1 MAQWL
6 QKALTAHQ
14 QSWLDEA
21 LAYYRKVLKHDAG
34 HAVSQANL
42 ASIYTRKGQTPE
54 ALECYQK
61 VLQGDKTTAETW
73 FNYGNLQQRLGMDKD
88 AAQSFQYALRL
99 KPDLYP
105 VHYNLGNL
113 LRDQNEDEAALTHY
127 LTAIELNPEFTPAHR
142 NLGNLLRRM
151 GRTSEAIEQ
160 HHITLAQEP
169 QQAENHFNLANALVD
184 ANEQDEAILLYR
196 QALRLAPN
204 MGAALL
210 NLGNLLRVTG
220 DLAAAEDCYQQILA
234 QADAPVAAYVNLV
247 RLYQTQQRKDSAQIV
262 LLLGLAHYPQDV
274 DLLRLH
280 GDALY
285 QQDDAAAALEVYLQI
300 EALQPWRADTCNA
313 LGVAH
318 KALGQLAEAEND
330 WHRCL
335 AIDARHVTALTNL
348 GTLCRL
354 QKRHE
359 AALTYLRKVIEI
371 QPNDADSVASLA
383 STLIELGSISEAL
396 NLIAPTLATQP
407 HHADLL
413 SMKANALT
421 QQARIDEAQTIMA
434 QVRQLKPD
442 RQIAIGNSLF
452 SSLYSDSLDA
462 TALTQLHRELAES
475 ISRNVTPYPD
485 RRILHNGQR
494 ALRVAYLS
502 PDFRTHPIGFFIEP
516 VLQHHNTGQFDVTCY
531 ALPCAQDAHTER
543 LKSYGHRW
551 RDLEGWNLAR
561 MGAQIQEDGIDILI
575 DLAGYTAGG
584 QIDLMA
590 RHPAP
595 IQVLFLGYPYTTGLK
610 AMDYIIADRHLI
622 PSKMEGL
629 YTERVARL
637 GESFLCYQPQ
647 PGTPEVAPLPAL
659 ANGYITFGSFN
670 NLPKSSASCIDLWVR
685 VLQAVPNSRLALMA
699 SSLADAGTREL
710 FRQHFIVHGI
720 ADDRIIL
727 LPPVTPLNRF
737 LTEYG
742 RIDIALDPIPYN
754 GGTTS
759 CEAMWMGVPVVTL
772 AGEGFMSRMGVS
784 LLNTVNHAEWI
795 ATDEASYVRIA
806 KDMTTNIAALANIR
820 SVLRGQMLTSGL
832 CDAARYT
839 ASLEGLYLQ
848 MIEAH
853 MTAFKLDESQETL

>member
-6 QKALTAHQ
+6 QKALAAHQ
-14 QSWLDEA
+14 QGRLDEA
-21 LAYYRKVLKHDAG
+21 LAHYRKVLTQDAG
-34 HAVSQANL
+34 HAVSLANL
-42 ASIYTRKGQTPE
+42 ASIYTRKGQYPE

-160 HHITLAQEP
+160 HRIALAQEP

-184 ANEQDEAILLYR
+184 ANEQDEAIRLYR
-196 QALRLAPN
+196 EALRLAPD

-220 DLAAAEDCYQQILA
+220 DLAAAEDRYQQILT
-234 QADAPVAAYVNLV
+234 QADAPVAAYINLV
-247 RLYQTQQRKDSAQIV
+247 RLYQSQQRKVLAQTV
-262 LLLGLAHYPQDV
+262 LAQGLAHYPQDV
-274 DLLRLH
+274 ELLRLH

-285 QQDDAAAALEVYLQI
+285 QQDAAAAALEVYHQI
-300 EALQPWRADTCNA
+300 EALQPGRADTRNA

-318 KALGQLAEAEND
+318 KALGQLVEAEND

-335 AIDARHVTALTNL
+335 AIDAKHVAALTNL

-359 AALTYLRKVIEI
+359 AALTYLRKAVEI
-371 QPNDADSVASLA
+371 QPNDCDSVASLA
-383 STLIELGSISEAL
+383 STLIELGSLSEAL
-396 NLIAPTLATQP
+396 NLIAAALKEHPN
-407 HHADLL
+407 HADLL
-413 SMKANALT
+413 SMKAFALA

-434 QVRQLKPD
+434 QIRQLNPD
-442 RQIAIGNSLF
+442 SQVAISNSLF
-452 SSLYSDSLDA
+452 SSLYSDSLAA
-462 TALTQLHRELAES
+462 TALTQLHSELAES
-475 ISRNVTPYPD
+475 ISFSATPYPA
-485 RRILHNGQR
+485 RRIIRNGQR
-494 ALRVAYLS
+494 PLRVGYLS

-516 VLQHHNTGQFDVTCY
+516 VLQHHNTDRFNISCY

-561 MGAQIQEDGIDILI
+561 MGAQIQEDEIDILI
-575 DLAGYTAGG
+575 DLAGHTAGG
-584 QIDLMA
+584 RIDLMA

-595 IQVLFLGYPYTTGLK
+595 IQAIFLGYPYTTGLK

-622 PSKMEGL
+622 PPHMEGL
-629 YTERVARL
+629 YTERIARL

-647 PGTPEVAPLPAL
+647 PGTPDVAPLPAL

-670 NLPKSSASCIDLWVR
+670 NLPKISASCIDLWAR

-699 SSLADAGTREL
+699 SSLTDAGTREL
-710 FRQHFIVHGI
+710 FRQHFIAHGI
-720 ADDRIIL
+720 AGDRIML

-737 LTEYG
+737 LAEYG
-742 RIDIALDPIPYN
+742 RIDIALDPIPFN
-754 GGTTS
+754 GGATS
-759 CEAMWMGVPVVTL
+759 CDALWMGVPVVTL

-784 LLNTVNHAEWI
+784 LLNTVNHTEWI

-806 KDMTTNIAALANIR
+806 KDMAADVAALVNIR

-839 ASLEGLYLQ
+839 ASLEGLYRQ
-848 MIEAH
+848 MIV
-853 MTAFKLDESQETL
+853 

>member
-1 MAQWL
+1 MKRPAGQRNLAAQWL
-6 QKALTAHQ
+6 QKALAAHQ
-14 QSWLDEA
+14 HGRLDEA
-21 LAYYRKVLKHDAG
+21 LAHYRKVLTHDAG
-34 HAVSQANL
+34 HAVSLANL
-42 ASIYTRKGQTPE
+42 ASIYTRKGQYPE

-61 VLQGDKTTAETW
+61 VLQGDKATAETW

-113 LRDQNEDEAALTHY
+113 LRDQNEDAAALTHY

-160 HHITLAQEP
+160 HRIALAQEP
-169 QQAENHFNLANALVD
+169 LQAENYFNLANALAD
-184 ANEQDEAILLYR
+184 ANEQDEAIRLYR
-196 QALRLAPN
+196 EALRLAPD

-210 NLGNLLRVTG
+210 NLGN
-220 DLAAAEDCYQQILA
+220 
-234 QADAPVAAYVNLV
+234 
-247 RLYQTQQRKDSAQIV
+247 
-262 LLLGLAHYPQDV
+262 
-274 DLLRLH
+274 LLRLH

-313 LGVAH
+313 LGIAH

-330 WHRCL
+330 WRRCL
-335 AIDARHVTALTNL
+335 AIDARHVVALTNL

-359 AALTYLRKVIEI
+359 AALTYLRKAIEI
-371 QPNDADSVASLA
+371 QPNDADSMASLA
-383 STLIELGSISEAL
+383 STLIELGSLTEAL
-396 NLIAPTLATQP
+396 NLIAPTLAVHP
-407 HHADLL
+407 EHVDLL
-413 SMKANALT
+413 SMKAFALAH
-421 QQARIDEAQTIMA
+421 QARIDEAQTIMA
-434 QVRQLKPD
+434 QVRQLKSD
-442 RQIAIGNSLF
+442 SHIAIGNSLF

-462 TALTQLHRELAES
+462 TALTQLHRELAEG

-485 RRILHNGQR
+485 RRINLNAQR
-494 ALRVAYLS
+494 ALRIGYLS
-502 PDFRTHPIGFFIEP
+502 PDFRAHPIGFFLEP
-516 VLQHHNTGQFDVTCY
+516 VLQHHNTAQFDVICY

-551 RDLEGWNLAR
+551 RNLEGWNLAR
-561 MGAQIQEDGIDILI
+561 MEAQIQEDGIDILI
-575 DLAGYTAGG
+575 DLAGHTAGG
-584 QIDLMA
+584 RIDLMA

-595 IQVLFLGYPYTTGLK
+595 IQAIFLGYPYTTGLK

-647 PGTPEVAPLPAL
+647 PGTPDVAPLPAL

-670 NLPKSSASCIDLWVR
+670 NLPKVSASCIDLWVR
-685 VLQAVPNSRLALMA
+685 VLQAAPNSRLALMA
-699 SSLADAGTREL
+699 SSLVDAGTREL
-710 FRQHFIVHGI
+710 FRQHFIAHGI
-720 ADDRIIL
+720 AGDRILL
-727 LPPVTPLNRF
+727 LPPVMPLNRF

-759 CEAMWMGVPVVTL
+759 CDALWMGVPVVTL

-806 KDMTTNIAALANIR
+806 KDMATDITALVDIRAA
-820 SVLRGQMLTSGL
+820 LRGQMLTSGL
-832 CDAARYT
+832 CDAAGYT
-839 ASLEGLYLQ
+839 ARLEGLYLQ
-848 MIEAH
+848 MIE
-853 MTAFKLDESQETL
+853 TYGNSEFDESRIGISMPLFRVSRAFQS